1 MRGITQCYE
10 CFAPIA
16 EACFAIQHKKTRR
29 LSAPDSLV
37 GNTGLAAPFHS
48 RGGIHPRTRHRVA
61 MPSFFLFQS
70 PKTASRFGTKKPGAF
85 QRRVLWWAIQKSNLP
100 LAQLAEKSIL
110 SVFQLLIL
118 TKSSHFF
125 LFHAICCTFMDT
137 KMDTNT

>member
-1 MRGITQCYE
+1 MPVFHAAFLEPSFTKR
-10 CFAPIA
+10 
-16 EACFAIQHKKTRR
+16 HKKTRR
-29 LSAPDSLV
+29 FSAP
-37 GNTGLAAPFHS
+37 
-48 RGGIHPRTRHRVA
+48 
-61 MPSFFLFQS
+61 
-70 PKTASRFGTKKPGAF
+70 GA
-85 QRRVLWWAIQKSNLP
+85 LWAIQKSNLP